1 MLLSPKIL
9 LDQAWEIYKK
19 RFTVFLGIMALP
31 IFVLLAIAAIF
42 LTLAMI
48 LSAFD
53 SLSILAL
60 FVSPFGLGLML
71 VLTLVS
77 FVGHLWSQVALL
89 HAIKDREEN
98 IGIKESYRRGWNKIT
113 SYFWISLLSGFIIAG
128 GTFLFFFPG
137 LIFFVWFSLAS
148 FVLISENKRGW
159 QSLSAS
165 KGYVKGNWRGVFW
178 RFLFIGTI
186 IWLFFYLL
194 NVISGFITV
203 LDIGDILFSA
213 GYLLLIPMVTTYL
226 FLIYEN
232 LRKIKVDN
240 SVHQETEQK
249 K

>member
-1 MLLSPKIL
+1 MLLNPKIL

-19 RFTVFLGIMALP
+19 RFIVFLGIMTLP
-31 IFVLLAIAAIF
+31 IFVLLATVAIF
-42 LTLAMI
+42 LTLAMV
-48 LSAFD
+48 LLGFD

-60 FVSPFGLGLML
+60 FVSPLGLGLML

-77 FVGHLWSQVALL
+77 FVAQLWSQVALL

-98 IGIKESYRRGWNKIT
+98 IGIKESYRRGWGKIT

-128 GTFLFFFPG
+128 GTFLFFVPG

-148 FVLISENKRGW
+148 LVFISENKKGW
-159 QSLSAS
+159 SALMAS
-165 KGYVKGNWRGVFW
+165 KGYVRGNWWGVFW

-194 NVISGFITV
+194 NVVSGLVTV
-203 LDIGDILFSA
+203 LDIGDILFCV
-213 GYLLLIPMVTTYL
+213 GYLLMIPIVTTYL

-232 LRKIKVDN
+232 LKKMRADN
-240 SVHQETEQK
+240 SVY
-249 K
+249 